1 MENSARAAV
10 DGPNFRTEQRRPSQ
24 HGEFRTDSRRP
35 SRRASQDESDDRNT
49 PLPEFRTD
57 PRRPSRRLSQYQ
69 EEERSKLVNE
79 LKRTTPPQ
87 KRKINWP
94 VMAILPAVVFLVLCI
109 VMGDTPLRMYVVIRT
124 CRTYYENLG
133 PSADAIAVDF
143 FSSVKI
149 PVDPEECKRNDE
161 VLART
166 AAVFPILQL
175 CEVVPLILLGSVYG
189 YLSDRYGRKP
199 IVLLAICGIV
209 LDRTNIFINAFFDLD
224 ILWLCLGKLITGLTG
239 GLLALVSVCL
249 AAIVDLTHPDERS
262 VYIASF
268 QGLGL
273 VSVSLGTILAGYI
286 TTLTEGVWVV
296 PFALSAL
303 LGTVA
308 VVWVATLMKET
319 HVVDPATVISSD
331 SLVGLV
337 DRYKRTI
344 SMFSEVPYGV
354 MIPFFIAILAGSMKG
369 NARTW
374 YTIKR
379 FHWDVFPD
387 AVYGACESITSGLAT
402 VIVIPFIEKRVRQR
416 VELYYKSVSPP
427 PASSFPSPN
436 TSPPP
441 RAFNSAP
448 GFPRMRSVSQQSI
461 IAAADGL
468 AVSSSSNATD
478 STPLLEKTMV
488 HLDPERRKE
497 EVQIGMGQLRIYLV
511 VLQIEHVLFGMTV
524 QPWMI
529 YALLPLTAFGQM
541 LTVPSRTMVAQIIE
555 PDRLGFIQS
564 VLMILEQVINAIAAP
579 LSGFIWGSTVQTF
592 IPTLYFACAIIQ
604 LVAFISTFFVS
615 ASPSIRRA

>member
-1 MENSARAAV
+1 MDNSARPAV

-35 SRRASQDESDDRNT
+35 SRRASQHED
-49 PLPEFRTD
+49 LPEFRTD
-57 PRRPSRRLSQYQ
+57 SRRPSRRFSQYQ
-69 EEERSKLVNE
+69 EEERLRLVNE
-79 LKRTTPPQ
+79 LKRTAPPQ

-124 CRTYYENLG
+124 CRTYYENLA
-133 PSADAIAVDF
+133 PNADPIAMNL
-143 FSSVKI
+143 FSSVKM

-189 YLSDRYGRKP
+189 WLSDRYGRKP

-296 PFALSAL
+296 PFALSAF

-308 VVWVATLMKET
+308 VVWVATMMTET
-319 HVVDPATVISSD
+319 HVVDPATLTSSD

-337 DRYKRTI
+337 DLYTKTI

-416 VELYYKSVSPP
+416 VELYYKSVTPP
-427 PASSFPSPN
+427 PASSFPSP
-436 TSPPP
+436 SPSPTP

-461 IAAADGL
+461 LAAADGL
-468 AVSSSSNATD
+468 AGSSSSSNATD
-478 STPLLEKTMV
+478 STPLLEKPMA

-497 EVQIGMGQLRIYLV
+497 EVQIGMGQLRIYLI

-579 LSGFIWGSTVQTF
+579 LSGFIWGSTVQSF
-592 IPTLYFACAIIQ
+592 IPTLYFVCAMIQ

-615 ASPSIRRA
+615 ASPSIRRG